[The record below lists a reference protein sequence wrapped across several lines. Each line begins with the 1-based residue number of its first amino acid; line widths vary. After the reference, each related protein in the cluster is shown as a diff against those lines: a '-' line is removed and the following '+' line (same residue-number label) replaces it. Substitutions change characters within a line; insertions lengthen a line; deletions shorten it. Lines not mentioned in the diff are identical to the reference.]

1 MGKTQL
7 GTKLIFVHLG
17 MYHQFELES
26 PAPFLEFPILKDDR
40 PLGFKA
46 LLILNFHIKF
56 LQNEHPPNES
66 MFGILFSHQIFN
78 CRMIGENYDF
88 IPNKIDL
95 NLSKTN
101 TMANNSFS
109 DMA

>member
-1 MGKTQL
+1 
-7 GTKLIFVHLG
+7 

-26 PAPFLEFPILKDDR
+26 PAPFLEFPIFKDDR
-40 PLGFKA
+40 PPGFQSA
-46 LLILNFHIKF
+46 HLILDFHIKF
-56 LQNEHPPNES
+56 LQKDHPPNES
-66 MFGILFSHQIFN
+66 TFGILFSHRIFN
-78 CRMIGENYDF
+78 CRMIGETYDF

-109 DMA
+109 FMA